1 MPPKDV
7 TVDEER
13 WFKFRLRHIA
23 WFVTVIVG
31 GAISTTVAAL
41 TFIHQQ
47 TDAIKDLG
55 SKIDA
60 ANGNLVSR
68 HALSAWIQDVNR
80 QLQEQARN
88 LQTGMRVEPVVLPDI
103 GGYPNPKQSDRQPT
117 GRDINPPVLGEPS
130 RRRMLVGR
138 EHAHY

>member
-1 MPPKDV
+1 MSTKDV
-7 TVDEER
+7 TVDEGR
-13 WFKFRLRHIA
+13 WFRVQLRHIVWGLA
-23 WFVTVIVG
+23 AVIS
-31 GAISTTVAAL
+31 GAISITVSVL

-88 LQTGMRVEPVVLPDI
+88 LQTGMRVDPVVLPDI
-103 GGYPNPKQSDRQPT
+103 SGYPNPKQSDRRDNS
-117 GRDINPPVLGEPS
+117 RDIAPPVLGEPS
-130 RRRMLVGR
+130 RRRLIVERG
-138 EHAHY
+138 HASY

>member
-1 MPPKDV
+1 MPNRNV

-13 WFKFRLRHIA
+13 WFRVRLRHIVWGLA
-23 WFVTVIVG
+23 VAIS
-31 GAISTTVAAL
+31 GAISTTVAVL

-55 SKIDA
+55 SKIDS
-60 ANGNLVSR
+60 ANGSLVSR

-80 QLQEQARN
+80 QLQDQARN

-103 GGYPNPKQSDRQPT
+103 SGYPNPKQSDRRDAS
-117 GRDINPPVLGEPS
+117 RDISPPVLGEPS
-130 RRRMLVGR
+130 RRRMIAGR
-138 EHAHY
+138 EQAHY